1 MKTISQK
8 TKLITFE
15 RRRMVRRAR
24 FIPTQGNPEPLE
36 LANSYE
42 NTSLWHFDDGLFN
55 VITSFWPQSLGPQP
69 SAFNLAGQP
78 PHMHE

>member
-42 NTSLWHFDDGLFN
+42 NASLRRIDHMSLM
-55 VITSFWPQSLGPQP
+55 SQSLGPQP